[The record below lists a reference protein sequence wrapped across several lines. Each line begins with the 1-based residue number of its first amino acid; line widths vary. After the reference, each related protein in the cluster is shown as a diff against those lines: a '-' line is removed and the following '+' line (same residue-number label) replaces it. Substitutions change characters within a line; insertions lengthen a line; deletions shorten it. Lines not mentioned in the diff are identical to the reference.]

1 MCILED
7 VGLEVEVLVNH
18 RATKEYPY
26 RQPNSDGGLD
36 TTAVCRRYIQ
46 SEEGA
51 LFSFRCSVRAGESAA
66 REWLKT
72 PSNAILFEVNIDD
85 REGLKSVARYVELAA
100 PSTTIRALP
109 DIANEQQRWFRFA
122 SIPTDENCSK
132 EEWTR
137 DLDLA
142 RRMGVFRIRAWRVV
156 KDGVV
161 KGKPKRQPYRASD
174 LEIPKPLAEK
184 ALTKLRED
192 EGRMISHEAR

>member
-46 SEEGA
+46 SEDGA
-51 LFSFRCSVRAGESAA
+51 VFSFRCSVRAGESAA

-109 DIANEQQRWFRFA
+109 DIANEQQRWFRFT
-122 SIPTDENCSK
+122 SIPTGLSLRAPTEKVASLMLSETRIAPKKNGLGTSTSLGAWECSGS
-132 EEWTR
+132 EPGE
-137 DLDLA
+137 
-142 RRMGVFRIRAWRVV
+142 
-156 KDGVV
+156 
-161 KGKPKRQPYRASD
+161 S
-174 LEIPKPLAEK
+174 
-184 ALTKLRED
+184 
-192 EGRMISHEAR
+192 